1 MTHAIDIEA
10 LIAPLPGDKPTGEN
24 LRYTA
29 AYEEIQEARRADD
42 PLDRGDWQRE
52 VKTADWNKVITLAV
66 TALREQTKDLQI
78 GVWLVEA
85 LTAREGFKGLDAGLR
100 IMTGLLKDFWEA
112 VYPQIEDDDL
122 DYRIGPLEFLNDKLW
137 LIIKQIPVTDASG
150 TSGYSWLDW
159 QESRQVGYEADTRDQ
174 SGDVDKV
181 KRDARDAM
189 IAEGK
194 LTAEDFDAAVARS
207 SKLFY
212 EERHEELKACM
223 EAFTQFDQVVDDNF
237 GKEAP
242 RLSELKSA
250 LEDCDQL
257 VARYLKAKQAEEPEP
272 VEDDEEAADDVA
284 PAVDQETPPTEEATT
299 PAAMPVE
306 GKPAVFSGSYRV
318 NRLLGSAGVEEAVWR
333 DALAKLKTAG
343 IDQAL
348 EQLLGASCS
357 AQSMREKT
365 NFRLLL
371 AKLCLKADRP
381 DLARPIAEELNTL
394 IEELQLERWESP
406 IWIAEVLDTL
416 YQCLAVEGAPDDD
429 YYRAEG
435 LMTKIC
441 TLDVTRAMARKR

>member
-10 LIAPLPGDKPTGEN
+10 LMAPLPGDKPTGEN

-29 AYEEIQEARRADD
+29 TYEEIQEARRADD

-52 VKTADWNKVITLAV
+52 IKTADWDKVIALGAA
-66 TALREQTKDLQI
+66 ALRDQTKDLQI
-78 GVWLVEA
+78 GAWLVEA
-85 LTAREGFKGLDAGLR
+85 LTAREGFKGLDTGLR
-100 IMTGLLKDFWEA
+100 LMTALLRDFWEA

-137 LIIKQIPVTDASG
+137 LYIKQIPVTDAG
-150 TSGYSWLDW
+150 TTPGYGWVQW
-159 QESRQVGYEADTRDQ
+159 QESRQVGSEEDTRNQ
-174 SGDVDKV
+174 YGDVDEGK
-181 KRDARDAM
+181 KAARDEM

-194 LTAEDFDAAVARS
+194 LSAEEFDAAVARS
-207 SKLFY
+207 TKSFYAARY
-212 EERHEELKACM
+212 EELTACL
-223 EAFTQFDQVVDDNF
+223 EAFGQLDQVVDDNF

-242 RLSELKSA
+242 RLSELKGA

-257 VARYLKAKQAEEPEP
+257 LSKILKAKQAEEPD
-272 VEDDEEAADDVA
+272 VEDDAVADDMEVPAGEAA
-284 PAVDQETPPTEEATT
+284 
-299 PAAMPVE
+299 PAAPSETEAAPVNDAA
-306 GKPAVFSGSYRV
+306 GKPAAVGGAYRV

-333 DALAKLKTAG
+333 EALAKLKTAG
-343 IDQAL
+343 INQAL
-348 EQLLGASCS
+348 EHLLGATCS

-381 DLARPIAEELNTL
+381 DLARPIAEQLNAL

-416 YQCLAVEGAPDDD
+416 YQCLMVEGAPDDD

-441 TLDVTRAMARKR
+441 TLDVTKAMARKR